1 MRTKLWKTIASLL
14 LVAAAATVAAQP
26 DNAQEYT
33 IANLQNATIPTWSPG
48 TNIQFKNG
56 RARMSSKSAFLP
68 SASLRLKKVIQ
79 GELDNHPPQEVVAWI
94 GYEGKH
100 LGNNWG
106 AAVLI
111 LHPTETGFTLTGAF
125 GLTDVGGAIKDVRL
139 DDNVIEIDAQLH
151 AKEDARSKPSQARPF
166 RFTIDTDGKL
176 RPQEAQAIDC
186 QDRLCSLKGQVG
198 YLLN

>member
-1 MRTKLWKTIASLL
+1 MTMTALALL
-14 LVAAAATVAAQP
+14 TATTVVAQP
-26 DNAQEYT
+26 DNPQQHT
-33 IANLQNATIPTWSPG
+33 IANLQNAIIPTWVQG
-48 TNIQFKNG
+48 ANIHFKDG
-56 RARMSSKSAFLP
+56 KAHMPARSAFLP

-79 GELDNHPPQEVVAWI
+79 GELDNHPPQEVAVWI

-106 AAVLI
+106 AVVLI

-139 DDNVIEIDAQLH
+139 DDNVIEIDVQLH
-151 AKEDARSKPSQARPF
+151 AKEDARSKPSQARSF
-166 RFTIDTDGKL
+166 RFTIDTDGKFS
-176 RPQEAQAIDC
+176 PQEAQAIDC